1 MKHHSV
7 FPNNQKLPVRG
18 NIVPAT
24 DWSVEIQSH
33 PRRIQGLA
41 RSLTRKQEQFRRM
54 RQEAIAIVNK
64 AIVVLDSIDLSSM
77 PPAAEQLLSEL
88 EGALDELNAL
98 EIEVLPRPEDLFA
111 IVYRLNQ
118 LNEKLQDQSNFQ

>member
-1 MKHHSV
+1 MNHHNAH
-7 FPNNQKLPVRG
+7 PNNKKVAVRRH
-18 NIVPAT
+18 VVSAT

-33 PRRIQGLA
+33 PRRIQGLE

-64 AIVVLDSIDLSSM
+64 AIVVLDSFDLSSM

-88 EGALDELNAL
+88 EGGSMN
-98 EIEVLPRPEDLFA
+98 
-111 IVYRLNQ
+111 
-118 LNEKLQDQSNFQ
+118 

>member
-1 MKHHSV
+1 
-7 FPNNQKLPVRG
+7 
-18 NIVPAT
+18 
-24 DWSVEIQSH
+24 
-33 PRRIQGLA
+33 
-41 RSLTRKQEQFRRM
+41 M